1 MKTTIN
7 GKEIKLFGMAEIS
20 AIYTQTIQ
28 SYLAQGFVFA
38 VGEFCRGSQGETAK
52 VDLTND
58 GGKTV
63 YRVWLYGSYHSD
75 IAHLRSCDTL
85 SLVVKKYE
93 NVHENSTIWY
103 SEGEVVSQKT
113 FYSINERGS
122 RKVYV
127 ETEEEFDII
136 NNVRNERSHR
146 RYEMKRDYVTLD
158 NVSKKVV
165 FNLARKQK
173 GYKSI
178 LLKDIQSV
186 ERRVGKGYYKV
197 NIANRSYLLLEIAK

>member
-75 IAHLRSCDTL
+75 ISHRRSCDIL
-85 SLVVKKYE
+85 NVVVKKYE

-103 SEGEVVSQKT
+103 SEGVVVSQKT
-113 FYSINERGS
+113 FWSIGERWS
-122 RKVYV
+122 KKVYV

-136 NNVRNERSHR
+136 NNIRNERIR
-146 RYEMKRDYVTLD
+146 RHYEIGDYVTLN

-165 FNLARKQK
+165 FNLAKKQK

-186 ERRVGKGYYKV
+186 QRRIGKGYYKI